1 MDTALTQLVSSKN
14 KFKRSY
20 FTVGT
25 RQSEILKQEEI
36 KKKPSKPI
44 CKEILTRIPTTIW
57 NESRFV
63 LRAWTLC
70 ISVLAFLLL
79 LSLTDG
85 RLAIIQVSETYTEVL
100 GYWTNCQRHIC
111 PDLRKVTVSKH
122 LGMGFMTLALASEI
136 FCLLF
141 MGLSFRPIF
150 RRIKRCDLVFGFLNY
165 VTGVLILLA
174 LLLFTHECETI
185 YPIKVTY
192 VFPYYLCWCSVVLQF
207 LSGTL
212 CLFNYQHTFS
222 LSKTNQRIQQTISEP
237 LDKRIE
243 TIPAG
248 RRRTTFHLSSQ
259 ILES

>member
-165 VTGVLILLA
+165 VTG
-174 LLLFTHECETI
+174 
-185 YPIKVTY
+185 
-192 VFPYYLCWCSVVLQF
+192 
-207 LSGTL
+207 TL